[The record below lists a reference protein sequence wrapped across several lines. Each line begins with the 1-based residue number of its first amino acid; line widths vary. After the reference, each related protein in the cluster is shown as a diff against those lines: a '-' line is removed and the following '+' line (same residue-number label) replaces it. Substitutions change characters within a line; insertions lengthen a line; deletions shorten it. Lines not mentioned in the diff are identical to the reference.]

1 MTFQVP
7 PSKASKGQDKFTF
20 KIGDETYTVKKA
32 KFLTVGEAERI
43 NRPDRTDTDVLD
55 LFGPVG
61 SKVGDAVRGL
71 DEAQFEALMDA
82 WTEDSAV
89 TPGESEASSA

>member
-1 MTFQVP
+1 MTFKVP
-7 PSKASKGQDKFTF
+7 PSKASKGQDKFKF
-20 KIGDETYTVKKA
+20 EIDGKAYTVKKA
-32 KFLTVGEAERI
+32 KFLTVGETERI
-43 NRPDRTDTDVLD
+43 SRPDRTDTDVLD

-61 SKVGDAVRGL
+61 SEVGDAVRGL
-71 DEAQFEALMDA
+71 DESQFEALMDA